1 MPFGQMVV
9 FYTRHHCA
17 KVGQIG
23 SILRIIVLWRRE
35 QRKRLNAV
43 RGALTRGER
52 ANLFNAQFSVNPLLF
67 SDFPI
72 SMEMYSSLRACFE
85 SR

>member
-43 RGALTRGER
+43 RGGVDTRGTRE
-52 ANLFNAQFSVNPLLF
+52 FVQCSVFCEPF
-67 SDFPI
+67 TVF
-72 SMEMYSSLRACFE
+72 
-85 SR
+85 